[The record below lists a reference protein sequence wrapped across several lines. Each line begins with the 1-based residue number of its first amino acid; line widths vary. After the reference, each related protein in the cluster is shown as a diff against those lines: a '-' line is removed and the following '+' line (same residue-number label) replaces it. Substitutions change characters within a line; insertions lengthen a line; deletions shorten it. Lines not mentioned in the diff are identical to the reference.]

1 MGAFVIAML
10 SSVFFAGVGVGVDA
24 FFTVTLQVAFFLL
37 PSFAVAVI
45 VAVPAL
51 TPVTT
56 PLEVT
61 LAILLLEVF
70 QVTALS
76 VAFFG
81 VTVALS
87 VTFLPT

>member
-1 MGAFVIAML
+1 MPE
-10 SSVFFAGVGVGVDA
+10 SVFAAGGGVGVDA
-24 FFTVTLQVAFFLL
+24 FLTVTLQVAFFLL

-56 PLEVT
+56 PLELT
-61 LAILLLEVF
+61 FAILLLEVF
-70 QVTALS
+70 QDTALF